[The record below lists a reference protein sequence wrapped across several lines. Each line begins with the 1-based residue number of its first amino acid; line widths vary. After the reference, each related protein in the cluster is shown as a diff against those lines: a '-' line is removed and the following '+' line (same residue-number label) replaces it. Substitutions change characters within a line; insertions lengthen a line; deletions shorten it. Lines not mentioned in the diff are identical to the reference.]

1 MTHTAETTEETPP
14 QEKTAKRPWWLR
26 HYTFTGTAVGLLF
39 LWFSLT
45 PSLLPRGP
53 LFQGLVSGAAGATG
67 YGLGVFAVW
76 LVRYMRSKDTSPPAP
91 RWAWITLLSIGVI
104 GQILMIIYFHVWQDE
119 VRDLNGV
126 PRLGFWDHPLTAVL
140 SIVFL
145 FFFVEIGQLI
155 GRLVRFLVRQL
166 NRFAPPRVSAVVV
179 VVLLLALTI
188 ALLNGVVV
196 RFAMDTINKT
206 FAAVNDE
213 TDPEFPAPKSKL
225 RSGGPESLVSWESL
239 GHQGRV
245 FVSAARRSTSSRS
258 STASP
263 RSNRSA
269 PMPDCIRPTASR
281 RPPRWPPR
289 NCGAN
294 GGLDR
299 AVVAVATTTGTG
311 WINEA
316 EASALEY
323 MYNGNTAI
331 VSMQYSFLP
340 SWLSFL
346 VDKENARQAGQALF
360 EAVDAL
366 IREMPEA
373 QRPKLVVF
381 GESLGSF
388 GGEAPFLA
396 LNNLIARTDGA
407 LFSGPTF
414 NNTIWADLT
423 RNRDKGSPEW
433 LPIYDKGENV
443 RFVARPENLGRPP
456 DPWGD
461 PRVVYLQHASDPIAW
476 WNPDLL
482 FAEPDWLRE
491 PRGYDV
497 SGRMQWIPVVTFL
510 QVSADMAVAVDVPD
524 GHGHVYVKD
533 VANAWAQIL
542 QPPGWTPGED
552 REAAPVAVA
561 TTKSCLVDQ
570 NAVGLQRVVAADDV
584 GGAVQPEV
592 EQRRRGQAG
601 GVALRAQ
608 HHPFHVVADGLRQP
622 CVAGR
627 VAAPLEDVAFDHQR
641 RGHVA
646 LVLRAGHA
654 GGCRPSTAPRSARQ
668 APRAPKASAAGSGLL
683 RVPDRFDSL
692 PSPPVH
698 Q

>member
-1 MTHTAETTEETPP
+1 MTDTAEAVDEAPP
-14 QEKTAKRPWWLR
+14 QKELPPKKPWWVR
-26 HYTFTGTAVGLLF
+26 HYTFTGTALGLVF
-39 LWFSLT
+39 LWFSMT

-76 LVRYMRSKDTSPPAP
+76 LVRYMGSKDTSPPAP
-91 RWAWITLLSIGVI
+91 RWAWLTLVGIGAI
-104 GQILMIIYFHVWQDE
+104 GQILMTVYFHVWQDE

-126 PRLGFWDHPLTAVL
+126 ARMGFWDHPLTAVL
-140 SIVFL
+140 SIVIL
-145 FFFVEIGQLI
+145 FIFVEIGQLI

-166 NRFAPPRVSAVVV
+166 ERVAPPRVSAVVV
-179 VVLLLALTI
+179 VVLLLALSI

-196 RFAMDTINKT
+196 RFGMSALNKT
-206 FAAVNDE
+206 FAAANDE
-213 TDPEFPAPKSKL
+213 TDPQFAAPTSPL
-225 RSGGPESLVSWESL
+225 RSGGPDSSVTWESL

-245 FVSAARRSTSSRS
+245 FVSAGPTVDELAEFNSRPAIEPIRAYAGLHS
-258 STASP
+258 ADGIKATAALAAQELQ
-263 RSNRSA
+263 RK
-269 PMPDCIRPTASR
+269 
-281 RPPRWPPR
+281 
-289 NCGAN
+289 

-323 MYNGNTAI
+323 MYNGDTAI

-373 QRPKLVVF
+373 QRPRLVVF

-414 NNTIWADLT
+414 NNTIWTQLT
-423 RNRDKGSPEW
+423 HDRDKDSPEW
-433 LPIYDKGENV
+433 LPIFDKGENV
-443 RFVARPENLGRPP
+443 RFAARSDNLNRPP
-456 DPWGD
+456 DQWGH

-497 SGRMQWIPVVTFL
+497 SGRMQWIPIVTFL

-533 VANAWAQIL
+533 VANAWAAIL
-542 QPPGWTPGED
+542 EPPGWTSAKTEKLRPLLSNDE
-552 REAAPVAVA
+552 
-561 TTKSCLVDQ
+561 
-570 NAVGLQRVVAADDV
+570 NA
-584 GGAVQPEV
+584 
-592 EQRRRGQAG
+592 
-601 GVALRAQ
+601 
-608 HHPFHVVADGLRQP
+608 
-622 CVAGR
+622 
-627 VAAPLEDVAFDHQR
+627 
-641 RGHVA
+641 
-646 LVLRAGHA
+646 
-654 GGCRPSTAPRSARQ
+654 
-668 APRAPKASAAGSGLL
+668 
-683 RVPDRFDSL
+683 
-692 PSPPVH
+692 
-698 Q
+698 